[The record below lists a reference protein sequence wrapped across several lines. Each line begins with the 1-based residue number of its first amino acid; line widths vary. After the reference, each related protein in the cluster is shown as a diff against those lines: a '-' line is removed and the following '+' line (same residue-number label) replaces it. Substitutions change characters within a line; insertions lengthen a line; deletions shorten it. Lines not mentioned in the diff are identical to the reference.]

1 MHMDK
6 AIISCI
12 VSYFILNLTRDISV
26 NFHNTSD
33 SPKSMGMN
41 TKDLNL
47 ASEQEWVGGSP
58 TYESIVKCPYM
69 KEKNT

>member
-1 MHMDK
+1 
-6 AIISCI
+6 
-12 VSYFILNLTRDISV
+12 
-26 NFHNTSD
+26 
-33 SPKSMGMN
+33 MGMN